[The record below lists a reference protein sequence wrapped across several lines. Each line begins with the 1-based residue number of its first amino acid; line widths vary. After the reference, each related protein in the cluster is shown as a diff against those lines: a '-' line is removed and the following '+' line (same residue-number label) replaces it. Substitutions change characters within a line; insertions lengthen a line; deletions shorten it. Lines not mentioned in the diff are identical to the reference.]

1 MVMLEK
7 GVEEV
12 QVRRRLL
19 LLCCGGLVGRGIIVE
34 TAAQI
39 VLIVEIL
46 LSD

>member
-12 QVRRRLL
+12 QVLLL
-19 LLCCGGLVGRGIIVE
+19 LLCCGGLVGRGITVE
-34 TAAQI
+34 TVAHS

-46 LSD
+46 LSR